1 MNAMNIQSA
10 AAVLPTTASYELH
23 NVARRYGSGNNAV
36 EALRAVSLHID
47 ASEFVAV
54 VGPSG
59 SGKTTLL
66 QLLGALDR
74 PSSGSILCRGRDL
87 AAMSD
92 GELSALRL
100 TTLGFVFQQFNL
112 VPTLSAQANVEAALA
127 PAHRGRVRADRAVDL
142 LAMVGLANRGRHLPS
157 QLSGGEQQ
165 RVAIARA
172 LANDPAIILADEPT
186 GNLDSTTGKEIMGD
200 LRRLA
205 DDGGKTVIVV
215 THDDAIAASAQ
226 RVIRIRDGS
235 IED

>member
-1 MNAMNIQSA
+1 
-10 AAVLPTTASYELH
+10 
-23 NVARRYGSGNNAV
+23 
-36 EALRAVSLHID
+36 
-47 ASEFVAV
+47 
-54 VGPSG
+54 
-59 SGKTTLL
+59 
-66 QLLGALDR
+66 
-74 PSSGSILCRGRDL
+74 
-87 AAMSD
+87 MSD